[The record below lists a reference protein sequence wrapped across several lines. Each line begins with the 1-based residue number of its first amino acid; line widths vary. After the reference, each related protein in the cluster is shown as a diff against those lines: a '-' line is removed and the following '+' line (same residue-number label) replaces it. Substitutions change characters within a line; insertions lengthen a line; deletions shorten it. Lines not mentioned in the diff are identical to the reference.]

1 MFHPGAP
8 CGLARV
14 DCAHAPVRDTLPHM
28 AKPKAKPVRVSVFLD
43 PALDRKVEQRAR
55 QYGWSKSK
63 FVANAI
69 QIYLVPSKEKAA

>member
-1 MFHPGAP
+1 
-8 CGLARV
+8 
-14 DCAHAPVRDTLPHM
+14 M

-43 PALDRKVEQRAR
+43 PALDKKVEQRSR

-69 QIYLVPSKEKAA
+69 EIYLAPEKKKAA